1 MKSFI
6 KFVITIAL
14 LFGPFIIAIAY
25 DAWQILGL
33 YIPSIWLL
41 LQMYTDVRSDVYTKT
56 KKFIPIA
63 LILMSLSLASN
74 AQYQGKMYQR
84 ALPEHTISMSV
95 HPLSKGFGIMYD
107 QMIFSTRSMIYATI
121 AADNFGVENS
131 TATWPEHL
139 SASIGLEWCSPAPA
153 PKDPQLRVGFGIK
166 YSSLHTVN
174 GCQSATIDLSD
185 IRPEAKI
192 AIRIERWFT
201 MGVRI
206 DLWEANS
213 AVDVGISF

>member
-84 ALPEHTISMSV
+84 ALPEHTISVSV

-107 QMIFSTRSMIYATI
+107 KMIFSTRSMIYATI

-139 SASIGLEWCSPAPA
+139 SASIGLEWCSSAPA

-213 AVDVGISF
+213 AVDLGISF